1 MVKQF
6 TGYNY
11 LTDEQIEALDA
22 KKQREQERETAYQL
36 NKLRFTFFVAELALL
51 SRKYGVAIQSTGG
64 VCFGDFEGI
73 EYSTDASSGDLT
85 FNI

>member
-11 LTDEQIEALDA
+11 LTDEQIEAAEAA
-22 KKQREQERETAYQL
+22 KKREQERETAYQL
-36 NKLRFTFFVAELALL
+36 KQLRFTYFVAELAML

-73 EYSTDASSGDLT
+73 EYSNDASSGDLT

>member
-11 LTDEQIEALDA
+11 LTEEQIEALEA
-22 KKQREQERETAYQL
+22 KKQREQARETAYQL
-36 NKLRFTFFVAELALL
+36 NQLRLTFFVAELAML

-73 EYSTDASSGDLT
+73 EYSNDASSGDLT